1 MRGSRF
7 NDLNLQWIFDLH
19 EQKTCSQCNSRFWK
33 AEDRGNMSLLF
44 LLLHARFPDRY
55 EISGIEYG
63 EILKQLERFYQGQV
77 KHPQHVTQHS
87 LYIKFCWR
95 LLSTP
100 ASRVFLYSRKTL
112 HELSKILVELS
123 LHVARMQFEPR
134 PNSRELGTAS
144 SVMIIS
150 LSTKEC
156 SHLKKLV
163 WCAKTRLTSQE
174 VWAAATSK
182 IWRNSAR
189 VSFSPSHL
197 ILQVSI
203 SSYKFSKHLHT
214 FPVRI
219 A

>member
-1 MRGSRF
+1 
-7 NDLNLQWIFDLH
+7 
-19 EQKTCSQCNSRFWK
+19 
-33 AEDRGNMSLLF
+33 MS
-44 LLLHARFPDRY
+44 
-55 EISGIEYG
+55 
-63 EILKQLERFYQGQV
+63 
-77 KHPQHVTQHS
+77 QHS
-87 LYIKFCWR
+87 HYIKFCWR

-144 SVMIIS
+144 SVMIIG
-150 LSTKEC
+150 LATKEC

-163 WCAKTRLTSQE
+163 WCAKTRLTSPE

-182 IWRNSAR
+182 IWCNSAR

-197 ILQVSI
+197 ILQISI

-219 A
+219 TWENLIKDHGIFPLMIILLILIILSHDNVWILLGENCCWSLLALEGLTRQKEALLTGWLLSYM